1 MLDYIR
7 IACAVPPVRVGD
19 VKKNTEDIC
28 QKISEANAAGADVL
42 LFPELAL
49 TGYTCEDLFFQD
61 TLLNASVEGLRRI
74 LAHSKSHPD
83 ITIVVGIPVLMEG
96 QMYNCAAVLSAGILR
111 GLVPKTYLP
120 NYNEFYE
127 RRWFSTSED
136 LRIREITAE
145 ELGLAES
152 GTIPVGRDLLF
163 RVGEGAI
170 LGVEVCEDLWTPL
183 PPSTL
188 MALNGAEVI
197 VNLSAS
203 NETVGKRSY
212 RRGLVRHQSAILN
225 CIYAYASAGC
235 TESTQ
240 DLVFSGQSIVA
251 ESGDLL
257 AENRK
262 LLDTDYLLVQD
273 ADLGKIRA
281 FRRKNKSVKDA
292 VSLYGDVTP
301 MRVVDCGRKAFRAD
315 GSSYPLEKL
324 PFVPSG
330 QKERLERCMEIFQ
343 MQVSGL
349 KRRLAVLGNVNAVL
363 GVSGGLDS
371 TLALLVTAEAMR
383 QLGRP
388 ASDVYGVTLPCFGTS
403 DRTYRNS
410 WELMRTLGI
419 SAKEINIRDA
429 VSLHFRDIG
438 HDPSVCDAT
447 FENSQAR
454 ERTQILMDYASV
466 VGGIVVG
473 TGDLSELALGWCT
486 YNADQMSMYGVNA
499 SIPKTLIR
507 WMIDSISQNPSFEAS
522 REVLRDI
529 LDTPISPELLPPDAE
544 GRIAQYTEDLVG
556 PYALHDF
563 FLYYMVRFG
572 FAPTKIYHLACRA
585 FAEDFDPETIKKWL
599 KAFYRRFFS
608 QQFKRNA
615 MPDGVK
621 VGNISLN
628 PRGDW
633 RMPSDASGRIW
644 LDEIEA
650 L

>member
-28 QKISEANAAGADVL
+28 EKITQADLAGTDVVI
-42 LFPELAL
+42 FPELAM

-61 TLLNASVEGLRRI
+61 TLLNACVKGLRKI
-74 LAHSKSHPD
+74 IDHSVNHPD
-83 ITIVVGIPVLMEG
+83 VTAVVGLPVLLEE
-96 QMYNCAAVLSAGILR
+96 QMYNCAAVVSGGKLR
-111 GLVPKTYLP
+111 GMVPKTYLP

-127 RRWFSTSED
+127 RRWFSSSED
-136 LRIREITAE
+136 LRIRQISAAD
-145 ELGLAES
+145 LGLES
-152 GTIPVGRDLLF
+152 NDTIPVGRDILF
-163 RVGEGAI
+163 RLGDGAI

-212 RRGLVRHQSAILN
+212 RRGLVQHQSAILN
-225 CIYAYASAGC
+225 CIYAYTSAGC

-240 DLVFSGQSIVA
+240 DLVFSGQSLIA
-251 ESGDLL
+251 ENGVLL
-257 AENRK
+257 AENK
-262 LLDTDYLLVQD
+262 NLLDTDYLLAQD
-273 ADLGKIRA
+273 ADLGRIRA

-292 VSLYGDVTP
+292 VSLYGDITP
-301 MRVVDCGRKAFRAD
+301 MRMVDCSRTALRAD
-315 GSSYPLEKL
+315 GSLYQIEKL
-324 PFVPSG
+324 PFVPSS
-330 QKERLERCMEIFQ
+330 QKERQERCMEIFQ
-343 MQVSGL
+343 MQVAGL
-349 KRRLAVLGNVNAVL
+349 KQRLTVIGNANAVI

-371 TLALLVTAEAMR
+371 TLALLVAVEAMR

-410 WELMRTLGI
+410 WELMNTLGI

-438 HDPSVCDAT
+438 HDPAVCNGT

-486 YNADQMSMYGVNA
+486 YNGDQMSMYGVNA

-507 WMIDSISQNPSFEAS
+507 WMIDSISNSPEFAPS
-522 REVLRDI
+522 REVLQDI

-544 GRIAQYTEDLVG
+544 GKIAQYTEDLVG

-563 FLYYMVRFG
+563 FLYYMVRYG
-572 FAPTKIYHLACRA
+572 FTPTKIYHLACRA
-585 FAEDFDPETIKKWL
+585 FAEDFDTATIKKWM
-599 KAFYRRFFS
+599 KSFYRRFFT

-621 VGNISLN
+621 VGNISLS